1 MELAAIASAAV
12 PGLAP
17 TGVTGAPDDSAD
29 FDAALL
35 VDAAGKQWRVRSPR
49 HPEASMRLETE
60 LQALRAFTPAV
71 RAELPFLIPHIAGSV
86 RQGNLSTFVYSHLE
100 GSTRDLETLAAGGR
114 GMAAEIGRALAAIHE
129 LPKALVQQAN
139 LPSYEANEFRTRK
152 LNELDQAATTGRIPS
167 VLLRRWEHALED
179 VTLWRFSP
187 TVVHGDLHED
197 HLLISGSRI
206 SAVTGWTDLRIGDPA
221 DDFAWLA
228 AVADAAFVDSVY
240 AAYAKARGAA
250 DQHLARR
257 AALAA
262 EFALAQW
269 MVRGLAME
277 DPQMI
282 AEAHDMMASLETDVV
297 AFDLASPGDGHSPGR
312 DGGPSNTPGTTGPG
326 TAGTAGT
333 DITGAATVVTAT
345 AGPTTAGS
353 TSVAGSTTT
362 GTTSIGTAAGST
374 QATSTT
380 AGGERPEASAGT
392 AGGPKPAVA
401 TPTVVT
407 PAVIAPTMIA
417 PSVIAPLAVPSV
429 DPMPSPD
436 LPAPEL
442 GQQGKTSAQD
452 AAQPSPEEPAE
463 PAAGPAAPSVPAP
476 STLPVAQRADSRA
489 GAATHRVQADG
500 AKENLPAVTLLRPA
514 GTPSPPAVGSTDH
527 LATSAMP
534 IISSNR

>member
-114 GMAAEIGRALAAIHE
+114 GMAAEIGRSLAAIHE

-197 HLLISGSRI
+197 HLLITGSRI

-228 AVADAAFVDSVY
+228 AVADASFVDAVY

-282 AEAHDMMASLETDVV
+282 AEAHDMMASLEADVV
-297 AFDLASPGDGHSPGR
+297 AFDLASPGEV
-312 DGGPSNTPGTTGPG
+312 GPAGTPGTAVTGTSG
-326 TAGTAGT
+326 TGSTGSGTTGSGTTGSATVAVTAGNSK
-333 DITGAATVVTAT
+333 VTSST
-345 AGPTTAGS
+345 MNGTTAGS
-353 TSVAGSTTT
+353 
-362 GTTSIGTAAGST
+362 
-374 QATSTT
+374 
-380 AGGERPEASAGT
+380 ERPEAAPGT
-392 AGGPKPAVA
+392 AGGP
-401 TPTVVT
+401 TSTVVT
-407 PAVIAPTMIA
+407 PAVIAPTMTA
-417 PSVIAPLAVPSV
+417 PAVVAPVAVPST
-429 DPMPSPD
+429 DPAPSAD
-436 LPAPEL
+436 LP
-442 GQQGKTSAQD
+442 
-452 AAQPSPEEPAE
+452 PAE
-463 PAAGPAAPSVPAP
+463 PLQQGQGPGADAARLSPSEPAGPAAGTAGHPEEKPAGEAAADRPAPSVPAP
-476 STLPVAQRADSRA
+476 SSPPAVKPAGGRA
-489 GAATHRVQADG
+489 AAHGMHADG
-500 AKENLPAVTLLRPA
+500 SKETLPAVTLLRPA
-514 GTPSPPAVGSTDH
+514 GTASTPAGGSTDH
-527 LATSAMP
+527 LATTAMP
-534 IISSNR
+534 IISSHR

>member
-35 VDAAGKQWRVRSPR
+35 VDAAGKHWRVRSPR
-49 HPEASMRLETE
+49 HAEASMRLETE

-71 RAELPFLIPHIAGSV
+71 KAELPFLIPHIAGSV
-86 RQGNLSTFVYSHLE
+86 RQGNLSTFVYSHLT
-100 GSTRDLETLAAGGR
+100 GSTRDLESLAAAGR
-114 GMAAEIGRALAAIHE
+114 GMAAELGRVLAAIHE
-129 LPKALVQQAN
+129 LPKSLVQEAN
-139 LPSYEANEFRTRK
+139 LPSYGANEFRQRK

-197 HLLISGSRI
+197 HLLISGSRV

-228 AVADAAFVDSVY
+228 AVSDPGFVDGVY
-240 AAYAKARGAA
+240 AAYNKARGGTP

-282 AEAHDMMASLETDVV
+282 AEAQDMMASLEADVKILDQASADQRRQAPRSPAPRAV
-297 AFDLASPGDGHSPGR
+297 AVETPIKPAGPPASSMDRRQGGSDVGASGDGSGDDSGAQDGSRAQDPLPR
-312 DGGPSNTPGTTGPG
+312 DASRASESDGSEGSGVPAGSSGFSDSSSFSDSDGSAAPGGPSP
-326 TAGTAGT
+326 AEI
-333 DITGAATVVTAT
+333 DDS
-345 AGPTTAGS
+345 GS
-353 TSVAGSTTT
+353 
-362 GTTSIGTAAGST
+362 
-374 QATSTT
+374 
-380 AGGERPEASAGT
+380 PESLD
-392 AGGPKPAVA
+392 
-401 TPTVVT
+401 
-407 PAVIAPTMIA
+407 
-417 PSVIAPLAVPSV
+417 SS
-429 DPMPSPD
+429 DSSND
-436 LPAPEL
+436 D
-442 GQQGKTSAQD
+442 D
-452 AAQPSPEEPAE
+452 AAPARSGSHS
-463 PAAGPAAPSVPAP
+463 AAVHRG
-476 STLPVAQRADSRA
+476 TLPKGSGSSR
-489 GAATHRVQADG
+489 
-500 AKENLPAVTLLRPA
+500 PAVTLLRPEGSGA
-514 GTPSPPAVGSTDH
+514 APAPAPGSGDDA
-527 LATSAMP
+527 ATSALP
-534 IISSNR
+534 IISLRR

>member
-17 TGVTGAPDDSAD
+17 TGVTGAPDDGAD

-71 RAELPFLIPHIAGSV
+71 KAELPFLIPHIAGSV
-86 RQGNLSTFVYSHLE
+86 RQGNLSTFVYSHLA
-100 GSTRDLETLAAGGR
+100 GSTRDLESLAASGR
-114 GMAAEIGRALAAIHE
+114 GMASELGRALAAIHE
-129 LPKALVQQAN
+129 LPKALVQEAN
-139 LPSYEANEFRTRK
+139 LPSYEANEFRQRK

-197 HLLISGSRI
+197 HLLISGSRV

-228 AVADAAFVDSVY
+228 AVSDPGFVDGVY
-240 AAYAKARGAA
+240 AAYNKARGGTV

-282 AEAHDMMASLETDVV
+282 AEAQDMMASLESDVKALDQASAAQWRQAPGQGASRTDAPGTPVKDTARVV
-297 AFDLASPGDGHSPGR
+297 SRTIEPRESASGGASGGGADAANGSGAAGR
-312 DGGPSNTPGTTGPG
+312 PPEGSVRPSGSSSFTSAEPVDSADSTGSTGPSAASEP
-326 TAGTAGT
+326 AGAVKAAEAVKAVEAV
-333 DITGAATVVTAT
+333 GAVEAVDAVEAIDDD
-345 AGPTTAGS
+345 AVP
-353 TSVAGSTTT
+353 T
-362 GTTSIGTAAGST
+362 GTGSH
-374 QATSTT
+374 S
-380 AGGERPEASAGT
+380 
-392 AGGPKPAVA
+392 
-401 TPTVVT
+401 VT
-407 PAVIAPTMIA
+407 LHRAP
-417 PSVIAPLAVPSV
+417 P
-429 DPMPSPD
+429 
-436 LPAPEL
+436 
-442 GQQGKTSAQD
+442 
-452 AAQPSPEEPAE
+452 
-463 PAAGPAAPSVPAP
+463 
-476 STLPVAQRADSRA
+476 ADS
-489 GAATHRVQADG
+489 GEV
-500 AKENLPAVTLLRPA
+500 LPAVTLLRPE
-514 GTPSPPAVGSTDH
+514 GSPARPAPVPGSGDDA
-527 LATSAMP
+527 ATSALP
-534 IISSNR
+534 IISLRR

>member
-1 MELAAIASAAV
+1 MKRTPMELAAIASAAV

-114 GMAAEIGRALAAIHE
+114 GMAAEIGRALAAIHD

-228 AVADAAFVDSVY
+228 AVADASFVDSVY

-282 AEAHDMMASLETDVV
+282 AEAHDMMASLEADVV
-297 AFDLASPGDGHSPGR
+297 AFDLTSPGDGHGAARGGGVSGTPGTA
-312 DGGPSNTPGTTGPG
+312 GPGTTGPG
-326 TAGTAGT
+326 TS
-333 DITGAATVVTAT
+333 GAAAVVTT
-345 AGPTTAGS
+345 PTGS
-353 TSVAGSTTT
+353 SAVGSTTVTGKAT
-362 GTTSIGTAAGST
+362 GTTAD
-374 QATSTT
+374 
-380 AGGERPEASAGT
+380 GERPEDPAGT
-392 AGGPKPAVA
+392 TGGPRPTVV

-407 PAVIAPTMIA
+407 PPLIAPTMIA
-417 PSVIAPLAVPSV
+417 PAVVAPVAVPSA
-429 DPMPSPD
+429 DPAPSPD

-442 GQQGKTSAQD
+442 GQQGKTPGQD
-452 AAQPSPEEPAE
+452 AAEPASDKPAE

-476 STLPVAQRADSRA
+476 STLPAVQRAGSHA
-489 GAATHRVQADG
+489 AAHGAQGDG
-500 AKENLPAVTLLRPA
+500 TKETLPAVTLLRPA
-514 GTPSPPAVGSTDH
+514 ATPSTPAAGSTDH
-527 LATSAMP
+527 LATTAIP
-534 IISSNR
+534 IISSHR

>member
-152 LNELDQAATTGRIPS
+152 LNELDQAATTGRIPA

-228 AVADAAFVDSVY
+228 AVADASFVDSVY

-282 AEAHDMMASLETDVV
+282 AEAHDMMASLEADVV
-297 AFDLASPGDGHSPGR
+297 AFDLASPGHGSHGRER
-312 DGGPSNTPGTTGPG
+312 DGGQGGTAGPLGTADSG
-326 TAGTAGT
+326 TAGTGAPASAT
-333 DITGAATVVTAT
+333 AVTAATGSAR
-345 AGPTTAGS
+345 AGS
-353 TSVAGSTTT
+353 TAFT
-362 GTTSIGTAAGST
+362 GTTVTG
-374 QATSTT
+374 TT
-380 AGGERPEASAGT
+380 ARGERPEATPGT
-392 AGGPKPAVA
+392 AGEPKPTVV

-407 PAVIAPTMIA
+407 PPVIAPTMTA
-417 PSVIAPLAVPSV
+417 PAVIAPVAVPST
-429 DPMPSPD
+429 DPAPSAD
-436 LPAPEL
+436 LPAVETP
-442 GQQGKTSAQD
+442 QQGQDPAED
-452 AAQPSPEEPAE
+452 AADTAGHPEETPAGK
-463 PAAGPAAPSVPAP
+463 AATDRPGPSVPAP
-476 STLPVAQRADSRA
+476 STLPAVQRAGSRA
-489 GAATHRVQADG
+489 AAAAPDMHADG
-500 AKENLPAVTLLRPA
+500 TKETLPAVTLLRPA
-514 GTPSPPAVGSTDH
+514 GTASTPAGGSTDH
-527 LATSAMP
+527 LATTAMP
-534 IISSNR
+534 IISSHR

>member
-152 LNELDQAATTGRIPS
+152 LNELDQAATTGRIPP

-228 AVADAAFVDSVY
+228 AVADPAFVDSVY

-282 AEAHDMMASLETDVV
+282 AEAHDMMASLEADVV
-297 AFDLASPGDGHSPGR
+297 AFDLASPGDGHGSGRGGSPSG
-312 DGGPSNTPGTTGPG
+312 TPGAAAPDTAGTG
-326 TAGTAGT
+326 TAGTGT
-333 DITGAATVVTAT
+333 MGAVTVVTAP
-345 AGPTTAGS
+345 AGSTTAGS
-353 TSVAGSTTT
+353 TSVTGTTAGSTSVT
-362 GTTSIGTAAGST
+362 GTTAGST
-374 QATSTT
+374 SVT
-380 AGGERPEASAGT
+380 GERPEALAGT
-392 AGGPKPAVA
+392 AGGPRPAVV

-407 PAVIAPTMIA
+407 PPVIAPTMIA
-417 PSVIAPLAVPSV
+417 PAVVAPLAVPLA
-429 DPMPSPD
+429 DPTPSPD

-442 GQQGKTSAQD
+442 GQQAKMPAQD
-452 AAQPSPEEPAE
+452 AAQPSPDEPAE
-463 PAAGPAAPSVPAP
+463 PAAGPAAPSIPAP
-476 STLPVAQRADSRA
+476 STLPAVQRAGGHA
-489 GAATHRVQADG
+489 AATHGVQADG
-500 AKENLPAVTLLRPA
+500 TKEVLPAVTLLRPA
-514 GTPSPPAVGSTDH
+514 GTPSTPAAGSTDH
-527 LATSAMP
+527 LATTAMP
-534 IISSNR
+534 IISSHR